1 MQTPFLSIIIPLYNK
16 EKFVS
21 ATIKSV
27 LTQTYTDFE
36 IIIVEDCSMDNS
48 KLIAC
53 QFISENV
60 KIIQHEKNKGL
71 SASRNTGIR
80 NANSDYVV
88 FLDADDVLKPN
99 YLEKIFSL
107 IQNFPEASIFAT
119 NYEEIFE
126 RKKAITTTL
135 SLKKFEKDG
144 IIPDFFEA
152 NLQQPLYCQ
161 SSLCVRKNAFE
172 KIGFYDETITYS
184 EDVDFNIRANTILK
198 LAYSKEILV
207 EVIKFDANQITNCSM
222 LGKKIPDFDSYEY
235 LATGNKSLKK
245 YLDTNRYMFANNY
258 KKEND
263 LVNFRK
269 LKNGIHPNPSI
280 SGLNYKQR
288 ILLELPVFLLK
299 FIARVKQI
307 FLKKGVSVSSF
318 SK

>member
-1 MQTPFLSIIIPLYNK
+1 MKVPFLSIIIPLYNK
-16 EKFVS
+16 EKFVG

-36 IIIVEDCSMDNS
+36 IIIVEDCSTDNS
-48 KLIAC
+48 KSIAS

-71 SASRNTGIR
+71 SASRNSGIR

-126 RKKAITTTL
+126 KEKAITPTL
-135 SLKKFEKDG
+135 SMKKFEKDG
-144 IIPDFFEA
+144 IISDFFEA
-152 NLQQPLYCQ
+152 NLQQPIYCP
-161 SSLCVRKNAFE
+161 SSMCVRIKVFE
-172 KIGFYDETITYS
+172 TIGFYDETVTYG
-184 EDVDFNIRANTILK
+184 EDVDFNIRANLKFK
-198 LAYSKEILV
+198 LAYSYEILV
-207 EVIKFDANQITNCSM
+207 QGVKLDENRITNNN
-222 LGKKIPDFDSYEY
+222 LKGKKIPDFDSYEH
-235 LATGNKSLKK
+235 LTVGNKSLKK

-269 LKNGIHPNPSI
+269 LQNGIHPNPSI
-280 SGLNYKQR
+280 SGLNYKQL
-288 ILLELPVFLLK
+288 ILLGMPVFLLK

-307 FLKKGVSVSSF
+307 FLKKGVSFSSF

>member
-36 IIIVEDCSMDNS
+36 ILIVEDCSTDNS
-48 KLIAC
+48 KSIAC

-126 RKKAITTTL
+126 KEKAITTTL

-269 LKNGIHPNPSI
+269 LKNGIHPNSSI

-288 ILLELPVFLLK
+288 ILLGLPVFLLK

-307 FLKKGVSVSSF
+307 FLKKGVSFSSF